1 MTEIDMEVLVASLH
15 TLNKI
20 VPMHDELV
28 QAEKTLNQM
37 KTNPNFPNALL
48 QVFSLPQATS
58 NESHK

>member
-1 MTEIDMEVLVASLH
+1 MTEIDMEVLVAALH

-20 VPMHDELV
+20 APMHEELV

-58 NESHK
+58 NK